1 MSLLRQTA
9 TKVAK
14 GTSSALGLA
23 ESKFSIALCQSGDA
37 NGRGIHSAVTSYG
50 VGMPNQLNKS
60 SHKPGAYNTSR
71 SMPSVLIA
79 PINVPIEC
87 D

>member
-23 ESKFSIALCQSGDA
+23 ESKLSIALCQSGDA
-37 NGRGIHSAVTSYG
+37 NCRGIHSAVASYG

-60 SHKPGAYNTSR
+60 SSHVPGAYYALRN
-71 SMPSVLIA
+71 MPSVLMVLN
-79 PINVPIEC
+79 NVKTE
-87 D
+87 

>member
-1 MSLLRQTA
+1 MLRQTA

-23 ESKFSIALCQSGDA
+23 ESKLSIARIQSEDVKC
-37 NGRGIHSAVTSYG
+37 RGIHSAVTSYG

-60 SHKPGAYNTSR
+60 SSHEPGAYHALRNIHLS
-71 SMPSVLIA
+71 
-79 PINVPIEC
+79 
-87 D
+87 